1 MCAKGQFSANLSF
14 VMKKTKIYFSLSYD
28 LIPYV
33 SYGIISLDMRQPCI
47 SYGRLS
53 VRKKM
58 VFADADTDSPIFR
71 RVKRVRVEVY
81 IYIYIYII

>member
-1 MCAKGQFSANLSF
+1 MREGA
-14 VMKKTKIYFSLSYD
+14 V
-28 LIPYV
+28 
-33 SYGIISLDMRQPCI
+33 RQPSI

-53 VRKKM
+53 LGKKM

-81 IYIYIYII
+81 IYIYNIIYINIKNN